1 MSANFILLDI
11 GGTDIKTATVGLG
24 SNRIENVRRTSFPPF
39 ISQDQFIKEVDP
51 EALLTI
57 VKNLLN
63 LELLSTK
70 SLAGILIS
78 GQMACWLITDKNYKL
93 ISNVVSW
100 QDSRAG
106 EDGPL
111 KINDELIKLNGGE
124 FRPGLPGFGVLH
136 FLKRYNGS
144 YSGSNFE
151 TMTSWITRSLCAE
164 GTTGKTHVTDS
175 APTGLY
181 DIYSREWRPDLVNQA
196 LCELRFP
203 QVHDKLEVVGFLKN
217 SEIPIYIPVGD
228 QQASLLG
235 VGINSSRIVV
245 NIGTGGQVAVIVNN
259 PEETQYQVRPFF
271 DGQYISTKTHLPAG
285 RFISR
290 LIVLLQE
297 KYNMKVSY
305 QMLANWSLSTA
316 DIVAIDKLKPENCEK
331 LVSEI
336 LENGYSIESTVSIIM
351 KSIAAS
357 YLAAIQ
363 EIAKPEH
370 EEVMFA
376 GGVGQK
382 FANIQEYVC
391 SELKIACKVSPSE
404 ETTLQGLAYLA
415 KKL

>member
-11 GGTDIKTATVGLG
+11 GGTDIKTATVSVG
-24 SNRIENVRRTSFPPF
+24 SNRLENVRRISFPQF
-39 ISQDQFIKEVDP
+39 ITKNQIIKEVDP

-57 VKNLLN
+57 IKNLLN

-70 SLAGILIS
+70 SFAGILIS

-111 KINDELIKLNGGE
+111 KINDELKKLNGGE

-136 FLKRYNGS
+136 FLKRYNGA

-164 GTTGKTHVTDS
+164 GTLSKTHVTDS

-181 DIYSREWRPDLVNQA
+181 DIYSREWRPDLLNQA

-203 QVHDKLEVVGFLKN
+203 QVHDKLEGAGFLKN
-217 SEIPIYIPVGD
+217 SEIPIYIPIGD

-305 QMLANWSLSTA
+305 QMLANWNLITA
-316 DIVAIDKLKPENCEK
+316 DIVAIDKLKPENCEE

-363 EIAKPEH
+363 EIATPEH
-370 EEVMFA
+370 KEVMFA

-391 SELKIACKVSPSE
+391 SELKLACKVSPSE
-404 ETTLQGLAYLA
+404 ETTLQGLANLA
-415 KKL
+415 KEL